1 MFSIGESRLVCSR
14 CGSRQI
20 DMVVVSGTGRP
31 AAAWGGEQQPDS
43 GDAGKSRPYAM
54 LAQR

>member
-20 DMVVVSGTGRP
+20 DMVVSGTGRP
-31 AAAWGGEQQPDS
+31 AAAWGGEQQSDS